1 MKKYFT
7 LLLTLIVLSISN
19 ICSAGIMEDPVAV
32 LPFAKKLTVQT
43 NISMSDSDGALGYI
57 EEELCALSFNMI
69 TRTEINRVCEE
80 MRFQQSDL
88 VDPSTAV
95 QLGHLLGAKYLFITN
110 ITDLDREGNNYLVHL
125 TSKMI
130 EVETGRVIEGARGEG
145 RANRLDNALT
155 KAAENLMEGKKGI
168 QARLGFKTK

>member
-7 LLLTLIVLSISN
+7 LLLTLAVLSISN
-19 ICSAGIMEDPVAV
+19 ICSAGIMEDPIAV

-43 NISMSDSDGALGYI
+43 NISISDAEGARAYI
-57 EEELCALSFNMI
+57 ADELTALSLDII
-69 TRTEINRVCEE
+69 TRTEMESTLTE

-95 QLGHLLGAKYLFITN
+95 RLGHLLGAKYLFITN
-110 ITDLDREGNNYLVHL
+110 ITDLDKEGSNYIVHL
-125 TSKMI
+125 SSRMI
-130 EVETGRVIEGARGEG
+130 EVETGRVIVGARGEG